1 MSTSMIPKVKE
12 LQLISIYLYICDI
25 YDSKLKNV
33 CERFSNNN
41 HPDFTDQEVI
51 TVYLFAMHFEQRL
64 KLKQIHEFA
73 NHYLRSW
80 FPLLPS
86 YEAFNMRI
94 NRLSEVFRLLSNN
107 LLAGFCPDD
116 CDMNASLIDSL
127 PIITCS
133 GKRKPSVAK
142 ELTDK
147 GYCATKSMYYYG
159 LRLHALA
166 YYRPKHIPFPENI
179 VITPASEN
187 DLNVHKDYWSNIPNR
202 TFYGD
207 KIYKDIEYV
216 KNLEKNLN
224 SRILVPVKA
233 VQNQPDTLRQFDKAS
248 NELYSRAVSRIRQPI
263 ESLFNWIIEKT
274 DIQRASKVRSTKGLL
289 VHIFGRIA
297 AAFIF
302 LIFNP

>member
-1 MSTSMIPKVKE
+1 MIPKVKE

-25 YDSKLKNV
+25 YDLKLKNV

-41 HPDFTDQEVI
+41 HPVFTDQEVI
-51 TVYLFAMHFEQRL
+51 TIYLFAIHFEHRL
-64 KLKQIHEFA
+64 KLKQIHEYA
-73 NHYLRSW
+73 SSYLQSW

-94 NRLSEVFRLLSNN
+94 NRLSEVFRLLSNS
-107 LLAGFCPDD
+107 LLAGYCPED
-116 CDMNASLIDSL
+116 CDLNASLMDSM

-133 GKRKPSVAK
+133 GKRKPTVAK
-142 ELTDK
+142 EITDK

-159 LRLHALA
+159 LRLHAMA
-166 YYRPKHIPFPENI
+166 YYRPNHIPFPENV

-233 VQNQPDTLRQFDKAS
+233 VQNQPDTLRQFDKAA
-248 NELYSRAVSRIRQPI
+248 NELYSRAVSRVRQPI

-302 LIFNP
+302 LIFNS

>member
-1 MSTSMIPKVKE
+1 MIPKVKE

-51 TVYLFAMHFEQRL
+51 TIYLFAMHFEQRL

-73 NHYLRSW
+73 SNYLRSW

-116 CDMNASLIDSL
+116 CDMNTSLIDSL

-133 GKRKPSVAK
+133 GKRRPTVAK

-166 YYRPKHIPFPENI
+166 YYRPNHLPFPENI

-187 DLNVHKDYWSNIPNR
+187 DLNVHKDYWSNIQNR

-233 VQNQPDTLRQFDKAS
+233 VQNQPDILRQFDKAA
-248 NELYSRAVSRIRQPI
+248 NELYSRAVSRVRQPI

>member
-1 MSTSMIPKVKE
+1 MIPKVKE

-25 YDSKLKNV
+25 YDTKLKNV

-41 HPDFTDQEVI
+41 HPGFTDQEVI
-51 TVYLFAMHFEQRL
+51 TIYLFVMHFEQRL

-73 NHYLRSW
+73 NNYLRSW

-107 LLAGFCPDD
+107 LLADFCPDD
-116 CDMNASLIDSL
+116 CDMNVSLIDSL

-133 GKRKPSVAK
+133 GKRKPTVAK

-166 YYRPKHIPFPENI
+166 YHRPNQLPFPENI

-187 DLNVHKDYWSNIPNR
+187 DLNVHKNYWSNIPNR

-207 KIYKDIEYV
+207 KIYKDIDYV
-216 KNLEKNLN
+216 KNLEKDLN

-233 VQNQPDTLRQFDKAS
+233 VQNQSDTLRQFDKAA
-248 NELYSRAVSRIRQPI
+248 NELYSRAVSRVRQPI

-302 LIFNP
+302 LIFNS

>member
-1 MSTSMIPKVKE
+1 MIPKVKE

-25 YDSKLKNV
+25 YDSRLKNV

-51 TVYLFAMHFEQRL
+51 TIYLFTIHFEHRL

-73 NHYLRSW
+73 NDYLRSW

-94 NRLSEVFRLLSNN
+94 NRLSEVFRILSNS
-107 LLAGFCPDD
+107 LLTGFCPDD
-116 CDMNASLIDSL
+116 CDLNASLIDSL

-133 GKRKPSVAK
+133 GKRKPTVAK

-166 YYRPKHIPFPENI
+166 YHRPNHIPFPENI

-216 KNLEKNLN
+216 KNLEKNFN

-233 VQNQPDTLRQFDKAS
+233 VQNQPDTLRQFDKAA
-248 NELYSRAVSRIRQPI
+248 NELYSRAVSRVRQPI

-302 LIFNP
+302 LIFNS